1 MDKLHIGHTDD
12 ENYSFYGKLAD
23 GTPIYRYC
31 PPPPPDPNILK
42 EQKKKK
48 REIIDNYNATT
59 NLNETNTSDFIDV
72 FEQELQKEQNKA
84 KYLETVIPENFEELS
99 IEPTEDKH
107 NVLNYIE
114 PVNTSEPVEEV
125 LVDENTTDY
134 LDLFKVQEEQDLL
147 KHQKKENVK
156 RQIQEAIDEED
167 TRRRKSAQKYKDYLT
182 RVKEDEL
189 QQLHEFEI
197 LIAEKEQLLHDEY
210 ESLLVED
217 PIPDFYTEYATFKT
231 SIDAETRSVTVTNEN
246 TRAQRVFNYLGNLE
260 SAEINGYKLRLY
272 STVRDNKEYGVIKE
286 SYRFLTHRHMTYDL
300 RSGQVIK
307 RDTFVVSRLDP
318 LSINEGDQDIYSEGW
333 SWQTRTLSAVG
344 EPYIYSS
351 TPIQDGVLTVDG
363 TLNAHLDGVTT
374 KVIPTE
380 IIVEAYGAGGAGL
393 SGAANGQGSPGGGGA
408 YVRKTISISPFQT
421 YPLNIRYGVGDGAQ
435 APRHPTTNIP
445 QGINNQTDW
454 DNQAL
459 KKYKDSYFI
468 LSNFY
473 NDSLE
478 ITSPLS
484 CIAAGGYDGYNDPF
498 FATESNTPGAD
509 GGWPGRP
516 LGDYDVGYWGSGNLP
531 WSTMRYHLSTIP
543 GLTDPLPSEGKWD
556 SIIYATVNYGAA
568 HNGALSGGHGAGSND
583 PNISATL
590 NIGMSS
596 GWTASS
602 SRDSTPGKTPA
613 GGGGGPGYS
622 EDTNMEYFES
632 PPGSGNYAERF
643 LSYKSYVSG
652 SPGGD
657 GRISVTIT
665 KGIINREAFS

>member
-147 KHQKKENVK
+147 KQHKEESV
-156 RQIQEAIDEED
+156 RQQIQEAIDKED
-167 TRRRKSAQKYKDYLT
+167 DRRNKSAQKYKDYVTSL
-182 RVKEDEL
+182 KEDEL
-189 QQLHEFEI
+189 KQLALFEDV
-197 LIAEKEQLLHDEY
+197 IAEKEKILHDEY
-210 ESLLVED
+210 ESLLIED
-217 PIPDFYTEYATFKT
+217 PVPEFYANDATFKT
-231 SIDAETRSVTVTNEN
+231 SIDPRTRSVTVTNEHN
-246 TRAQRVFNYLGNLE
+246 GAQRTFNYLGSLE
-260 SAEINGYKLRLY
+260 SAEIKGYKLRLY
-272 STVRDNKEYGVIKE
+272 STVRDDKEYGVIKE
-286 SYRFLTHRHMTYDL
+286 AYKFLTHRHMTYDL
-300 RSGQVIK
+300 RTGQILK
-307 RDTFVVSRLDP
+307 RDTFVISKLDP
-318 LSINEGDQDIYSEGW
+318 MSINCTDEDVYYEGW
-333 SWQTRTLSAVG
+333 DWQTRTLSAIG
-344 EPYIYSS
+344 EPYIYTT
-351 TPIQDGVLTVDG
+351 TPIQDGVITIDG

-374 KVIPTE
+374 KVIPIE

-393 SGAANGQGSPGGGGA
+393 SGVDNTQGSAGGGGA

-421 YPLNIRYGVGDGAQ
+421 YPLNIRYGVGDGAL

-454 DNQAL
+454 NNASL

-468 LSNFY
+468 LANFY
-473 NDSLE
+473 NDSLQ

-484 CIAAGGYDGYNDPF
+484 CIAAGGYDGYNDRY
-498 FATESNTPGAD
+498 FASESSGPGVDA
-509 GGWPGRP
+509 GWPGRP
-516 LGDYDVGYWGSGNLP
+516 LGDYDIGYWGSGNLP
-531 WSTMRYHLSTIP
+531 WSTMKYHLSTIP
-543 GLTDPLPSEGKWD
+543 GLTDPLPSQAKWET
-556 SIIYATVNYGAA
+556 ILYGTNNHGAP

-583 PNISATL
+583 PVVSATL

-596 GWTASS
+596 GWSATTSRNSIPGAS
-602 SRDSTPGKTPA
+602 PA

-622 EDTNMEYFES
+622 NDALMEWYETGT
-632 PPGSGNYAERF
+632 PGEFLERF
-643 LSYKSYVSG
+643 VSYRPYVSG
-652 SPGGD
+652 SPGGE
-657 GRISVTIT
+657 GSISITIT